1 MAETTALD
9 GVKVVELCNLAAGPY
24 CTKLMADLG
33 AEVIKVEKP
42 GVGDEA
48 RSRGP
53 FLNDIP
59 HPERSALFL
68 YLNTNKMGITLNID
82 TKKGKALFKELI
94 GGVDI
99 LVEDKPPGMLADL
112 GLGYEVL
119 SELNPSLVMTSITP
133 FGQTGPYKDYKAY
146 PLNSFHSGAE
156 GFITPTGDPFP
167 DRPPLKV
174 ARFAGEYEVG
184 IHSMLATLAALYYQ
198 RATGLGQQVDVSKQE
213 ALIDINTYELLAY
226 PYVGWFPNRATVLNP
241 LGGIMPAKDGYG
253 HLAMYEEVQWD
264 NLAKLMGNPEWTKDE
279 LFTNPDVRRQRSDEV
294 NEHLAEWTRAHTK
307 YEIYH
312 EGQKAGVATGAYQ
325 TPEEIMDSEQLKSR
339 GFFAE
344 LDHPEVGRI
353 TYPTAP
359 YRFSKTPWHG
369 RRAAPLLGEHNE
381 EIYHKRLGYSKE
393 GLARLRGLGV
403 V

>member
-1 MAETTALD
+1 MKESLLSNL
-9 GVKVVELCNLAAGPY
+9 KVVEYCHMVSGPY
-24 CTKLMADLG
+24 CGKLLADLG
-33 AEVIKVEKP
+33 AEVIKIEEPKR
-42 GVGDEA
+42 GDEA
-48 RSRGP
+48 RKRGP
-53 FLNDIP
+53 FPKDVP
-59 HPERSALFL
+59 HPERSGLFL
-68 YLNTNKMGITLNID
+68 YLNTNKLGITLNID
-82 TKKGKALFKELI
+82 TKKGKELFKELVA
-94 GGVDI
+94 GADI
-99 LVEDKPPGMLADL
+99 LVEDKPPGMLAAL

-119 SELNPSLVMTSITP
+119 SELNPMLVMTSITP

-174 ARFAGEYEVG
+174 ARYAGEYEAG

-198 RATGLGQQVDVSKQE
+198 RATGLGQQVDISKQE
-213 ALIDINTYELLAY
+213 AMVDINTYELLGY
-226 PYVGWFPNRATVLNP
+226 PYVGFYPTRSTVLLP
-241 LGGIMPAKDGYG
+241 FGGIMPAKDGCG

-264 NLAKLMGNPEWTKDE
+264 NLAELMGNPDWTKEE

-294 NEHLAEWTRAHTK
+294 NQHLAEWTRQHTK

-325 TPEEIMDSEQLKSR
+325 TPEEIMNSEQLNSR
-339 GFFAE
+339 GFFVE
-344 LDHPEVGRI
+344 LDHSEVGRV

-359 YRFSKTPWHG
+359 YRFSKTPWCG

-381 EIYHKRLGYSKE
+381 EIYHKRLGHSKE
-393 GLARLRGLGV
+393 ELGRLRGMGV
-403 V
+403 I

>member
-1 MAETTALD
+1 MSETALD
-9 GVKVVELCNLAAGPY
+9 GVRVVELCNLAAGPY

-48 RSRGP
+48 RRRGP

-68 YLNTNKMGITLNID
+68 YLNTNKLGVTLNVE
-82 TKKGKALFKELI
+82 TKKGKELLRELI
-94 GGVDI
+94 AEADI
-99 LVEDKPPGMLADL
+99 LVEDNPPGMLAGL

-119 SELNPSLVMTSITP
+119 SELNPRLVMTSITP
-133 FGQTGPYKDYKAY
+133 FGQTGRYKDYKAY

-174 ARFAGEYEVG
+174 ARYAGEYDAA
-184 IHSMLATLAALYYQ
+184 IHSMLGTLGALYYQ

-241 LGGIMPAKDGYG
+241 LGGIMPARDGHG

-264 NLAKLMGNPEWTKDE
+264 ALANLMGNPEWTKEE
-279 LFTNPDVRRQRSDEV
+279 LYTNPDVRRQRSEEV
-294 NEHLAEWTRAHTK
+294 QQRLREWMKERTK
-307 YEIYH
+307 HEVYH

-325 TPEEIMDSEQLKSR
+325 TPEEIMKSEQLNSR
-339 GFFAE
+339 GFFVE
-344 LDHPEVGRI
+344 LDHPEVGKV

-359 YRFSKTPWHG
+359 YRFSKTPWQG

-381 EIYHKRLGYSKE
+381 EVYHKRLGRSKE
-393 GLARLRGLGV
+393 EVTRLRGLGV
-403 V
+403 I